1 MERGKRMIVRKG
13 PLKNWMPGTTWVGSL
28 FIILL
33 VAACGAPGTEKLDDI
48 TQGAIA
54 IAVDETLAEP
64 FMTGIYNFQ
73 QINPRASVTAYAL
86 PEQDAYSLVRE
97 DSIRLVIGSRELT
110 EDEKAFFEKR
120 KIIPRYTSLGYD
132 AVVLLRKSDNAP
144 AALDWKSLGSF
155 LRGEKEASPLKI
167 AATRQTFWFSWE
179 AGAGTMSAMKEAFSL
194 DTLACQLYAV
204 GSPELLLEYVG
215 SNPRAIGILGMSW
228 VNHLSAQDL
237 KVFQEQVQMVA
248 LNNPDAGVS
257 GYSFRSRAISLTA
270 PIHWCAKYGRSVR
283 NPGWALGPAL
293 YSFMASERGQR
304 ILLKAGLLPYTMPSR
319 ELIIYDA
326 ESSGK

>member
-1 MERGKRMIVRKG
+1 MIVRKG

-155 LRGEKEASPLKI
+155 LRGEKESLPFENRSDQADILVFVGS
-167 AATRQTFWFSWE
+167 
-179 AGAGTMSAMKEAFSL
+179 GAGTMSAMKEAFSL

-204 GSPELLLEYVG
+204 NSPELLLEYVG

-228 VNHLSAQDL
+228 LNHLSAQDL

-257 GYSFRSRAISLTA
+257 GYFLPEQGNIADGSYPLVREIRAISTESRV
-270 PIHWCAKYGRSVR
+270 G
-283 NPGWALGPAL
+283 LGTGFI
-293 YSFMASERGQR
+293 SFMASERGQR